1 METYIS
7 ILRGINVGGKNKVL
21 MDDLKKLYA
30 GLNFKNIRTYIQSG
44 NVIFDFEKTN
54 PDQLSRQIENKI
66 SEKYKFHV
74 PVIIR
79 TVFELHETLNKN
91 PFLKENNI
99 DFEKLH
105 ITFLSD
111 EPEKLKTEDIKNYNY
126 APDKFISLNKEVYI
140 YCPNG
145 YGNTKLNN
153 TFFER
158 KLSVSA
164 TTRNLKTVT
173 ELIRIAELDNQ

>member
-7 ILRGINVGGKNKVL
+7 ILRGINVGGQKKVL
-21 MDDLKKLYA
+21 MDDLKKLYIEIE
-30 GLNFKNIRTYIQSG
+30 FKNVRTYIQSG
-44 NVIFDFEKTN
+44 NVIFDYEKSK
-54 PDQLSRQIENKI
+54 PSQLAKQIEDKI

-79 TVFELHETLNKN
+79 NSFELQEILNNN
-91 PFLKENNI
+91 PFLKEKNI
-99 DFEKLH
+99 DIEKLH

-111 EPEKLKTEDIKNYNY
+111 EPEKKKAEEILKFNYN
-126 APDKFISLNKEVYI
+126 PDKFICSKKEVYV

-158 KLSVSA
+158 KLNVSA
-164 TTRNLKTVT
+164 TTRNLKTVN
-173 ELIRIAELDNQ
+173 ELTRIAQMA